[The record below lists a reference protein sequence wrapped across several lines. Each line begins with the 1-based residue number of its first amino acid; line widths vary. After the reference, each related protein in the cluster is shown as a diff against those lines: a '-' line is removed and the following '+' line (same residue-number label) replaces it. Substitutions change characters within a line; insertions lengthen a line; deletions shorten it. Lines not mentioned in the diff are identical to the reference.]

1 MGGTSHLLLASTCI
15 HAHVHTL
22 QVYIFTDENEA
33 VTIRLVGF
41 IITYVFSR
49 IMIAISMKMELKKE

>member
-1 MGGTSHLLLASTCI
+1 MLLASTCI
-15 HAHVHTL
+15 HAHMHTL
-22 QVYIFTDENEA
+22 HVCIFTDENDA
-33 VTIRLVGF
+33 ATIRLVGF